1 MLRYMYRLL
10 MTLFVY
16 NVLKVAKHVLIIEIF
31 AKHVRQATTNLK
43 LLVSRLVLTTT
54 LLKTANVSAVLPTT
68 SATTVTLAMRVFA

>member
-1 MLRYMYRLL
+1 MYRLL

-16 NVLKVAKHVLIIEIF
+16 NVHKVAKHVLIIEIF
-31 AKHVRQATTNLK
+31 AKLVRQATTNLK

-68 SATTVTLAMRVFA
+68 SATTVTLVMRVFA